1 MAVGFLMFNLWKA
14 KLISFLAQRTIVLP
28 FDGVESL
35 ILTSDYNIFVSPGT
49 AHEDKFRFA
58 KTPLWQKAWT
68 ERVEPNFDAY
78 EEYMK
83 SVNCKQLVTFKD
95 CYLHNTIILFHF

>member
-1 MAVGFLMFNLWKA
+1 MFNLWKA

-83 SVNCKQLVTFKD
+83 SVNCKHSSNHRGS
-95 CYLHNTIILFHF
+95 YLYFTDMLFHF